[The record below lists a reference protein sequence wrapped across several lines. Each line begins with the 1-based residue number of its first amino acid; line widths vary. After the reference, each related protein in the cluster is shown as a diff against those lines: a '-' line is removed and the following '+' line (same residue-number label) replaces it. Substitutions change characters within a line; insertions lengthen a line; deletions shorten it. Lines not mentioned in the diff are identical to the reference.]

1 MLGRGPSEGIAPA
14 GGGQGLLYSLQFMRA
29 AVRAGRLC
37 CAGLPRRLEGG
48 RKIRRLADERP
59 PDQIRIS
66 KNNEIKMWTPRVEAG
81 AYHESE
87 MRIRSQNTLI
97 SPSL

>member
-29 AVRAGRLC
+29 AVRAGQLY
-37 CAGLPRRLEGG
+37 CAGLPGRLEGG
-48 RKIRRLADERP
+48 REIRRLGDERP

-66 KNNEIKMWTPRVEAG
+66 KNNEIKMGTPRVQAG
-81 AYHESE
+81 AYQHI
-87 MRIRSQNTLI
+87 MKA
-97 SPSL
+97 